1 MDKTAKQHYALI
13 ITSLLICIFL
23 YVDTYLIPF
32 SHAVET
38 VKDFRVYRSNGYRG
52 RSDHRTYTLKTNVGE
67 YDIPESFFDRINK
80 DIIIGIDKSYLT
92 GSIQMLY
99 VDAGE
104 GTYIYEAGFLR
115 AGFGKIYV
123 PLVII
128 GSITMLLCF
137 RIIDN
142 VKGRGNLSFAV
153 FICSILLLLAYIDLH
168 II

>member
-1 MDKTAKQHYALI
+1 
-13 ITSLLICIFL
+13 
-23 YVDTYLIPF
+23 
-32 SHAVET
+32 
-38 VKDFRVYRSNGYRG
+38 
-52 RSDHRTYTLKTNVGE
+52 
-67 YDIPESFFDRINK
+67 
-80 DIIIGIDKSYLT
+80 
-92 GSIQMLY
+92 MLY

-104 GTYIYEAGFLR
+104 GTYVYEAGFLR
-115 AGFGKIYV
+115 AGFGKIYG